1 MDKQD
6 ILKALLDAAPS
17 IPAPVFVKFLEDLA
31 ISSTKED
38 PIDRQEAYYNDTLNC
53 FEKIVTTFIRQNSVF
68 FVNPDTC
75 CESFC
80 LAIAADKLR
89 AHQQANQ
96 ARNMREEHQASGA

>member
-6 ILKALLDAAPS
+6 ILKAILDAAPS
-17 IPAPVFVKFLEDLA
+17 IPDPEFVKFLEKLA

-38 PIDRQEAYYNDTLNC
+38 FIDRREAYYNDAFDYL
-53 FEKIVTTFIRQNSVF
+53 EKIATTIIRQNSAF

-75 CESFC
+75 CESFR
-80 LAIAADKLR
+80 LAIAAEKLR

-96 ARNMREEHQASGA
+96 ARNMRDKTSH

>member
-17 IPAPVFVKFLEDLA
+17 IPAPAFVKFLEDLA

-68 FVNPDTC
+68 FVDPNSC
-75 CESFC
+75 CESFR
-80 LAIAADKLR
+80 LAIAAEKLR
-89 AHQQANQ
+89 VHQQANQ
-96 ARNMREEHQASGA
+96 ARKMRDEYPASGI